1 MSSPDTHDAGLDT
14 EHLHEAAVGYPDQFA
29 AAAEAVDAIVSWPVL
44 GSLHEVLVVAE
55 GDAALSGRAVSAA
68 FGPDIGIPIRSHEGG
83 PLPGSVGPGSLVVA
97 VSHGGTD
104 LETLAA
110 ARDAMQSG
118 ATLVVVSG
126 SGALAVLADEHGVA
140 RAGIPVAE
148 HARMLPVCLTAA
160 TVRVLV
166 RAGVL
171 DTGLAREQL
180 DEAAEAVR
188 AAVARFAPDADPA
201 RNGALRLARAL
212 DRRIPLVHGGTPV
225 AAVGAWRFKSAV
237 NANAKA
243 AAFWDEG
250 AGIFHADVCG
260 WGLHGDVTR
269 QLFVV
274 VRLRDEGEDWRSA
287 RRFMAYRE
295 IVEETVA
302 EIHDVPTKATTPL
315 GTCLELVSLADWTS
329 LHLAALAGVDPG
341 PTEAT
346 ARVHEALREA

>member
-1 MSSPDTHDAGLDT
+1 MTGHDASDHLDT
-14 EHLHEAAVGYPDQFA
+14 EHVADATAAYADQFGA
-29 AAAEAVDAIVSWPVL
+29 AAGAVDSVQGWDTSETPR
-44 GSLHEVLVVAE
+44 EVLVVAE
-55 GDAALSGRAVSAA
+55 GDAALAGRAVAAA
-68 FGPDIGIPIRSHEGG
+68 FGPEMPVPVRSHECG

-110 ARDAMQSG
+110 ARDALH
-118 ATLVVVSG
+118 ARADLVVVAG
-126 SGALAVLADEHGVA
+126 TGALAALAEEHAVV
-140 RAGIPVAE
+140 RVGIPVAE
-148 HARMLPVCLTAA
+148 HARMLAVCLTAA
-160 TVRVLV
+160 TVHVLV

-171 DTGLAREQL
+171 DAGTARDQLA
-180 DEAAEAVR
+180 DAAEWVGAAQGRFGPGADVR
-188 AAVARFAPDADPA
+188 RNAA
-201 RNGALRLARAL
+201 LTLAHAL
-212 DRRIPLVHGGTPV
+212 DRRIPLVHGATPA
-225 AAVGAWRFKSAV
+225 AAVAAWRFKAAV

-243 AAFWDEG
+243 AAFWDGG
-250 AGIFHADVCG
+250 AGICHTDICG

-274 VRLRDEGEDWRSA
+274 VRLRDPGEDWRSA
-287 RRFMAYRE
+287 RRFSAYRE

-302 EIHDVPTKATTPL
+302 EIHDVAARATTPL
-315 GTCLELVSLADWTS
+315 GVCLELVAFADWTS